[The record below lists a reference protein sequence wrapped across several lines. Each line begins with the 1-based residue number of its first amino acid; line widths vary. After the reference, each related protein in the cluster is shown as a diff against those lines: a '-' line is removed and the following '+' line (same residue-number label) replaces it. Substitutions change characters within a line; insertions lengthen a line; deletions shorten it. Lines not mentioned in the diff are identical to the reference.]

1 LFVTLNLGEE
11 DCEKDISTIQ
21 NQEKAEPW
29 VSPANEHSQWEGVDK
44 PPAQKG
50 QEKT

>member
-1 LFVTLNLGEE
+1 MFVALNLGEE

-21 NQEKAEPW
+21 NQEKAEPR
-29 VSPANEHSQWEGVDK
+29 VSPANEHSQWKGGDK
-44 PPAQKG
+44 PPAQKE